1 LVGHHVGLGAPF
13 LVNAVT
19 GVVHCTQGKTRLVRS
34 ANASEVR
41 FEIGTGPAVMAV
53 MFVAFAVGA
62 AFE

>member
-1 LVGHHVGLGAPF
+1 M
-13 LVNAVT
+13 NAVT